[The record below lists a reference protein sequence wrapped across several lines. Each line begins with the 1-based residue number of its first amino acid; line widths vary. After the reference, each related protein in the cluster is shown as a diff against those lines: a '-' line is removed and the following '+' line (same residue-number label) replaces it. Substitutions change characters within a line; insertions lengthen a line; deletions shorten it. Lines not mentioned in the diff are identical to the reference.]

1 MKKFF
6 KSIAIV
12 SGVVAVIV
20 GALALVL
27 SYIVSHDDG
36 TSINWDNY
44 NF

>member
-6 KSIAIV
+6 KGFAIV
-12 SGVVAVIV
+12 SGVV

-36 TSINWDNY
+36 TSIDWDNY

>member
-6 KSIAIV
+6 KGFAIV

-20 GALALVL
+20 GALAVFLN
-27 SYIVSHDDG
+27 YIVAHDDG
-36 TSINWDNY
+36 TNINWDDY

>member
-6 KSIAIV
+6 KGFAIV
-12 SGVVAVIV
+12 SVVVAVIV

-36 TSINWDNY
+36 TNIDWDNY

>member
-6 KSIAIV
+6 KGFVVV

-27 SYIVSHDDG
+27 SYIVSHDDE

>member
-6 KSIAIV
+6 KGFAIV
-12 SGVVAVIV
+12 SVVVAVIV

-27 SYIVSHDDG
+27 SYIVSHDG
-36 TSINWDNY
+36 TSIDWDNY